1 MLYCLAMK
9 ILIIE
14 DENDISSFIAK
25 GLHEA
30 GYVVDRTADGEDG
43 YMKLLTEHYDAAV
56 IDIML
61 PGMDGLTIIEKI
73 RAKKIDT
80 PIIILS
86 AKREIDDRV
95 IGFRKGGDDY
105 LTKPFSFSEL
115 LVRIQALIRRSQSKA
130 DETTLICADLSMDLI
145 SHSVSRNGFIIDLQ
159 PKEFTL
165 LEYLL
170 RNSGRVISKTLIMEN
185 IWDYNFDPQTNIVDV
200 VISRLRSKIDKDFDK
215 KLLHTV
221 RGVGYVLK
229 DN

>member
-1 MLYCLAMK
+1 MK

-14 DENDISSFIAK
+14 DDKDITSFVTK

-30 GYVVDRTADGEDG
+30 GYVVDTASDGEDG
-43 YMKLLTEHYDAAV
+43 YIKLRTNYYDAAIV
-56 IDIML
+56 DIML

-73 RAKKIDT
+73 RAKKINT

-86 AKREIDDRV
+86 AKREVDDRI
-95 IGFRKGGDDY
+95 IGFQKGGDDY

-115 LVRIQALIRRSQSKA
+115 LVRIQSLIRRSSDSHNISILQ
-130 DETTLICADLSMDLI
+130 CNDLTMNLI
-145 SHSVSRNGFIIDLQ
+145 SHTVSRGKSEINLQ
-159 PKEFTL
+159 PKEFAL
-165 LEYLL
+165 LEYLM
-170 RNSGRVISKTLIMEN
+170 RNQERVLSKTLIMEN

-200 VISRLRSKIDKDFDK
+200 VVSRLRSKIDKNFNN

-229 DN
+229 KN

>member
-1 MLYCLAMK
+1 MK

-14 DENDISSFIAK
+14 DDKDIVSFIKK

-30 GYVVDRTADGEDG
+30 GYVIDTAEDGESG
-43 YMKLLTEHYDAAV
+43 FMKLLTGVYDAAV
-56 IDIML
+56 VDIML
-61 PGMDGLTIIEKI
+61 PGMDGLSIIENI
-73 RAKKIDT
+73 RIKKINT

-86 AKREIDDRV
+86 AKREVDDRI
-95 IGFRKGGDDY
+95 IGFKKGGDDY

-115 LVRIQALIRRSQSKA
+115 LVRIQALIRRSSNLQE
-130 DETTLICADLSMDLI
+130 ETVLECDDLSMNLI
-145 SHSVSRNGFIIDLQ
+145 SHTVRRGTTNIELQ
-159 PKEFTL
+159 PKEFAL

-170 RNSGRVISKTLIMEN
+170 RNQKRVLSKTLIMEN

-200 VISRLRSKIDKDFDK
+200 VISRLRSKIDKNYNI

-229 DN
+229 EN

>member
-1 MLYCLAMK
+1 MK

-14 DENDISSFIAK
+14 DDKDIISFISK

-30 GYVVDRTADGEDG
+30 GFVVDTAEDG
-43 YMKLLTEHYDAAV
+43 NDGYLKLLTNNYNAAI

-61 PGMDGLTIIEKI
+61 PGMDGLTVIEQL
-73 RAKKIDT
+73 RAKNVNT

-86 AKREIDDRV
+86 AKREVDDRI
-95 IGFRKGGDDY
+95 IGFQKGGDDY

-115 LVRIQALIRRSQSKA
+115 LVRIQALIRRSSESHNITNLEC
-130 DETTLICADLSMDLI
+130 DDLLMNLI
-145 SHSVSRNGFIIDLQ
+145 SHTVTRGTGTIDLQ
-159 PKEFTL
+159 PKEFAL
-165 LEYLL
+165 LEYLM
-170 RNSGRVISKTLIMEN
+170 RNQERVLSKTLIMEN

-200 VISRLRSKIDKDFDK
+200 VVSRLRSKIDKDFNK

-229 DN
+229 KN

>member
-1 MLYCLAMK
+1 MK

-14 DENDISSFIAK
+14 DDKDITSFVTK

-30 GYVVDRTADGEDG
+30 GYVVDTASDGEDG
-43 YMKLLTEHYDAAV
+43 YIKLRTNYYDAAV
-56 IDIML
+56 VDIML

-73 RAKKIDT
+73 RAKKINT

-86 AKREIDDRV
+86 AKREVDDRI
-95 IGFRKGGDDY
+95 IGFQKGGDDY

-115 LVRIQALIRRSQSKA
+115 LVRIQSLIRRSSDSHNISILQ
-130 DETTLICADLSMDLI
+130 CNDLTMNLI
-145 SHSVSRNGFIIDLQ
+145 SHTVSRGKSEINLQ
-159 PKEFTL
+159 PKEFAL
-165 LEYLL
+165 LEYLM
-170 RNSGRVISKTLIMEN
+170 RNQERVLSKTLIMEN

-200 VISRLRSKIDKDFDK
+200 VVSRLRSKIDKDFDN

-229 DN
+229 KN

>member
-1 MLYCLAMK
+1 MK

-14 DENDISSFIAK
+14 DDKDIISFVSK

-30 GYVVDRTADGEDG
+30 GFVVDTAEDG
-43 YMKLLTEHYDAAV
+43 DDGYLKLRANNYNAAI

-61 PGMDGLTIIEKI
+61 PGMDGLTVIEKI
-73 RAKKIDT
+73 RAKNVNT

-86 AKREIDDRV
+86 AKREVDDRI
-95 IGFRKGGDDY
+95 IGFQKGGDDY

-115 LVRIQALIRRSQSKA
+115 LVRIQALIRRSS
-130 DETTLICADLSMDLI
+130 ESHNITTLECNDLSMNLI
-145 SHSVSRNGFIIDLQ
+145 SHTVSRDGKNIELQ
-159 PKEFTL
+159 PKEFAL
-165 LEYLL
+165 LEYLM
-170 RNSGRVISKTLIMEN
+170 RNQDRVLSKTLIMEN

-200 VISRLRSKIDKDFDK
+200 VVSRLRSKIDKIFDK

-229 DN
+229 KN

>member
-1 MLYCLAMK
+1 MK

-14 DENDISSFIAK
+14 DDKDIISFVSK

-30 GYVVDRTADGEDG
+30 GYVVDSATDGDEG
-43 YMKLLTEHYDAAV
+43 YMKLLTSHYDAAV
-56 IDIML
+56 VDIML
-61 PGMDGLTIIEKI
+61 PGIDGLTVIENI
-73 RAKKIDT
+73 RSKKIYT

-86 AKREIDDRV
+86 AKREVDDRV
-95 IGFRKGGDDY
+95 IGFQKGGDDY

-115 LVRIQALIRRSQSKA
+115 LVRIQALIRRSSNIK
-130 DETTLICADLSMDLI
+130 EKTLLECNDLSMNLI
-145 SHSVSRNGFIIDLQ
+145 SHTVKRENVSIELQ
-159 PKEFTL
+159 PKEFAL

-170 RNSGRVISKTLIMEN
+170 RNKERVLSKTLIMEN

-200 VISRLRSKIDKDFDK
+200 VVSRLRSKIDKDFSQ

-229 DN
+229 EN

>member
-1 MLYCLAMK
+1 MK

-14 DENDISSFIAK
+14 DDKEISKFITK
-25 GLHEA
+25 GFHES
-30 GYVVDRTADGEDG
+30 GYRVDTASDGDDG
-43 YMKLLTEHYDAAV
+43 YMKLLTAVYDAAV
-56 IDIML
+56 VDIML

-73 RAKKIDT
+73 RIKKINT

-86 AKREIDDRV
+86 AKREVDDRI

-115 LVRIQALIRRSQSKA
+115 LVRIQALIRRSQKTGE
-130 DETTLICADLSMDLI
+130 ETKLECDDLSMNLI
-145 SHSVSRNGFIIDLQ
+145 SHSVTRGSENIELQ
-159 PKEFTL
+159 PKEFAL

-170 RNSGRVISKTLIMEN
+170 RNQERVISKTLIMEN
-185 IWDYNFDPQTNIVDV
+185 IWDYSFDPQTNIVDV
-200 VISRLRSKIDKDFDK
+200 VISRLRSKIDKNFTK

-229 DN
+229 EN

>member
-1 MLYCLAMK
+1 MK

-14 DENDISSFIAK
+14 DDKDITSFVSK

-30 GYVVDRTADGEDG
+30 GYIIDTASDGEEG
-43 YMKLLTEHYDAAV
+43 YIKLRTNNYDAAV
-56 IDIML
+56 VDIML

-73 RAKKIDT
+73 RAKKINI

-86 AKREIDDRV
+86 AKREVDDRI
-95 IGFRKGGDDY
+95 IGFQKGGDDY

-115 LVRIQALIRRSQSKA
+115 LVRIQSLIRRASESHNISILQC
-130 DETTLICADLSMDLI
+130 DDLSMNLI
-145 SHSVSRNGFIIDLQ
+145 SHTVSRGKDEIDLQ
-159 PKEFTL
+159 PKEFAL
-165 LEYLL
+165 LEYLM
-170 RNSGRVISKTLIMEN
+170 RNQERVLSKTLIMEN

-200 VISRLRSKIDKDFDK
+200 VVSRLRSKIDKNFNN

-229 DN
+229 KN